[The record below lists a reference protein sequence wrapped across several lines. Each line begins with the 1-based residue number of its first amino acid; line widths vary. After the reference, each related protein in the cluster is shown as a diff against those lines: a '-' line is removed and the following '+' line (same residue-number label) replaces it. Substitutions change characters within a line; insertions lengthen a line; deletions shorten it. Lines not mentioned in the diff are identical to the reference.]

1 MVLRSMPK
9 FIRAPRKSLWD
20 RSSANFCAR
29 GRIWREDY
37 KGEGPMLHAVA
48 VEKTKA
54 PREAIIS
61 FS

>member
-1 MVLRSMPK
+1 MTATVAK
-9 FIRAPRKSLWD
+9 EYW
-20 RSSANFCAR
+20 
-29 GRIWREDY
+29 EDY